1 MRNRTEHLQ
10 SLYDKAVVVVSREKS
25 TERERTRKRL
35 NDDDLI
41 GFVLRERQRTK
52 TNNCGERI
60 FFEFFSFFSP
70 TNVLHFFL
78 AGTVEKPTN
87 RERERERE
95 RNDDADFVNPDFK
108 NDDSDDEKNE
118 RGWSSK

>member
-1 MRNRTEHLQ
+1 MKNQPTE
-10 SLYDKAVVVVSREKS
+10 
-25 TERERTRKRL
+25 
-35 NDDDLI
+35 
-41 GFVLRERQRTK
+41 
-52 TNNCGERI
+52 
-60 FFEFFSFFSP
+60 
-70 TNVLHFFL
+70 
-78 AGTVEKPTN
+78 